1 MATKGDLAVSTSFTK
16 SFALSVAILLGLALN
31 AQNAFAQYGS
41 TPYGDPNYG
50 NYGASSQ
57 QNLPPLQGR
66 VVTAPAGSFFAAT
79 LSSTI
84 SSEYAR
90 IGDRFMATL
99 GNDLAAGGQV
109 ILPAGSQLEAQVV
122 SVTPAGR
129 GGRNGE
135 MEIRITSGILSNG
148 QRVPLSGR
156 LQTEDGTGVIKG
168 GSTAGRVG
176 RAALTTGVGAG
187 LGAALGTAMGP
198 LSGGRV
204 GRGAIYGTAIGGGAG
219 LIGAAVQKGKD
230 AVLNAGTPMNIVLDQ
245 PVTFT
250 PSAFSQP
257 AQGYGQPTYGQQPAT
272 NSYGQQPY
280 GQQPYGQPAGGYSQ
294 PYGQQPQQ
302 QPYGYSDY

>member
-1 MATKGDLAVSTSFTK
+1 MSTVFSKLTSQKVSL
-16 SFALSVAILLGLALN
+16 LSLGLMACML
-31 AQNAFAQYGS
+31 ATTGLGFAQ
-41 TPYGDPNYG
+41 PYGDPNYG
-50 NYGASSQ
+50 NYGASQ
-57 QNLPPLQGR
+57 PNLAPLQGH

-90 IGDRFMATL
+90 VGDRFMASL

-129 GGRNGE
+129 AGKNGE
-135 MEIRITSGILSNG
+135 MEIRFTAGVLPNG

-156 LQTEDGTGVIKG
+156 LQTEDGTGVLRG
-168 GSTAGRVG
+168 GSGAGRAG
-176 RAALTTGVGAG
+176 RAALTTGLGAG

-230 AVLNAGTPMNIVLDQ
+230 AVLQAGTPLNVVLDQ
-245 PVTFT
+245 PVSFT
-250 PSAFSQP
+250 PSAYSQP
-257 AQGYGQPTYGQQPAT
+257 AGYGQGYSQPQPYGQQQGYGQPQPSGYGQQQ
-272 NSYGQQPY
+272 G
-280 GQQPYGQPAGGYSQ
+280 YGQPQQQYGGQ
-294 PYGQQPQQ
+294 PYGQQPQ
-302 QPYGYSDY
+302 PYGYSDY